1 MPTKIYI
8 IITINRNSHFL
19 IRWPRKS
26 LPRAKSVDIA
36 HTHTFEESKKY
47 RRKTTKL
54 NTKLFSMWIAFDIND
69 SPTNAKW
76 KKLSFLLHGYM
87 SRTKASA
94 AIASST
100 LFYFM
105 LLRATTYFTASLPPS
120 VQMPY
125 LFARLTFN
133 STFNIVI
140 IIYFYPRTNC
150 AERERRIWSRKKMYE
165 TNKTNIARRERERAV
180 NGNFFGVWCRANY
193 IISCFSIW
201 KKMKCDTRDEQ
212 KWWLRTEP
220 SRKNHKNL
228 VIRNNRTR
236 KQLAINKCSRSHSE

>member
-1 MPTKIYI
+1 MPKNIYI

-26 LPRAKSVDIA
+26 LPRAENVDIE
-36 HTHTFEESKKY
+36 HKHTFVESKKY

-54 NTKLFSMWIAFDIND
+54 NAKLFSMWIAFDIND

-76 KKLSFLLHGYM
+76 KKMSFLLHGFM

-94 AIASST
+94 TIASST
-100 LFYFM
+100 LFYCM
-105 LLRATTYFTASLPPS
+105 PLRATTYFTASLPLS

-140 IIYFYPRTNC
+140 IYFYPRTNF
-150 AERERRIWSRKKMYE
+150 AERERRISSRKK
-165 TNKTNIARRERERAV
+165 I
-180 NGNFFGVWCRANY
+180 C
-193 IISCFSIW
+193 
-201 KKMKCDTRDEQ
+201 MK
-212 KWWLRTEP
+212 
-220 SRKNHKNL
+220 
-228 VIRNNRTR
+228 
-236 KQLAINKCSRSHSE
+236 